1 MLFLVLRE
9 FYILCF
15 DHIHPYPNSSQIH
28 SSFTTHPTYCPFKK
42 LIKFNLCC
50 LYTVGCVSFHW
61 STINPQ
67 RDSPLR
73 KINSPS
79 PSSYQLLLAWLG
91 VGLHAPIPS
100 SWILSGL
107 TLHVTY
113 VQSQLLSSCV
123 QLLCHVQRIPFI
135 CSHSLSYNLNR
146 VQWLLSLEIRRYETD
161 VSFKT
166 MHSTVSSLYI
176 LTSVGHLW

>member
-1 MLFLVLRE
+1 MLFLVLRK

-91 VGLHAPIPS
+91 VGLHAPILS

-123 QLLCHVQRIPFI
+123 QLLCHIQRIPFI
-135 CSHSLSYNLNR
+135 VIILCLTIWIEYNDSWTLRSEGMRQMSHLRLCIPQSL
-146 VQWLLSLEIRRYETD
+146 
-161 VSFKT
+161 VSI
-166 MHSTVSSLYI
+166 SWPV
-176 LTSVGHLW
+176 